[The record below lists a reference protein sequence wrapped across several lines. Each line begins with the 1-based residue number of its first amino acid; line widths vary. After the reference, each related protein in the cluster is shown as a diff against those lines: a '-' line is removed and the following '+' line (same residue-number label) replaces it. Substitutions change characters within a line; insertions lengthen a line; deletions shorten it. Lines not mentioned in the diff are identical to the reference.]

1 MENAVPPHDAQRA
14 LEQRAL
20 RNVRT
25 LVDKLE
31 TGERRDTRRNV
42 RLVAWVLVA
51 LVVAVTGLYG
61 VLRIKQGPVQSGE
74 ITLKPLPAP
83 ASAR

>member
-1 MENAVPPHDAQRA
+1 MENAVPPHDAQRT

-51 LVVAVTGLYG
+51 LMLAVAGAYV
-61 VLRIKQGPVQSGE
+61 VLRIKHGPVQSGE
-74 ITLKPLPAP
+74 ITMKPLPAP